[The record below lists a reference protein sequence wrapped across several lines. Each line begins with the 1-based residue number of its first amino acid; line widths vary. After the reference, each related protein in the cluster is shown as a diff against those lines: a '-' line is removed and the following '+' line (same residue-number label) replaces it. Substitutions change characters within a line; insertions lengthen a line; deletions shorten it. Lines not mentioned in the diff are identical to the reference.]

1 MTMETVASVLG
12 WSMVINFSIFLIWAL
27 AMTLMPDFTYKTQTM
42 VTSISRE
49 DFNKAMYRMMG
60 QYKIAL
66 LVTHVGPYLALRI
79 VMSS

>member
-1 MTMETVASVLG
+1 
-12 WSMVINFSIFLIWAL
+12 
-27 AMTLMPDFTYKTQTM
+27 MTLMPDFTYKTQTM

-66 LVTHVGPYLALRI
+66 LVTHVGPYIALRI
-79 VMSS
+79 VMSA